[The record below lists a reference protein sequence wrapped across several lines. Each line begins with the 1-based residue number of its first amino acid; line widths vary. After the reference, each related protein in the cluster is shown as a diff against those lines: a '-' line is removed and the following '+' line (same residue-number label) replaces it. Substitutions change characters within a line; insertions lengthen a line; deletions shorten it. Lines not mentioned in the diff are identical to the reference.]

1 MWLYLDI
8 NVKHQEKPHSK
19 SRIHE
24 MSTALTS
31 SLIDSENGENNSSEM
46 KIEGGGTA

>member
-1 MWLYLDI
+1 
-8 NVKHQEKPHSK
+8 
-19 SRIHE
+19 

-46 KIEGGGTA
+46 EIEVGTE